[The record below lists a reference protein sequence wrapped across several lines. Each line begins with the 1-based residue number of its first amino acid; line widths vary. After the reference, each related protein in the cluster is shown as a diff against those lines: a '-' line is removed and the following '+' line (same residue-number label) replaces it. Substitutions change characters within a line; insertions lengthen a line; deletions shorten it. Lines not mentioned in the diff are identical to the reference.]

1 MLALLL
7 AQSLA
12 LSGSPVTPYPSDM
25 QRAELCRAHVM
36 LLIADAYKESGRVA
50 GPSWFIRDW
59 WSAKLTDA
67 QLKTERT
74 NAVEAVVARRRT
86 ETPARFDE
94 ERAACIQ
101 EAIQAVAVPG
111 MAP

>member
-12 LSGSPVTPYPSDM
+12 LSGPPVPPYPSDL

-36 LLIADAYKESGRVA
+36 LLIADAYKEAGRVA

-59 WSAKLTDA
+59 WSNKLTDE

-74 NAVEAVVARRRT
+74 QAVEAAVSRRRA
-86 ETPARFDE
+86 EAPARFDE
-94 ERAACIQ
+94 ERRVCIH
-101 EAIQAVAVPG
+101 EAIQAGAVPG